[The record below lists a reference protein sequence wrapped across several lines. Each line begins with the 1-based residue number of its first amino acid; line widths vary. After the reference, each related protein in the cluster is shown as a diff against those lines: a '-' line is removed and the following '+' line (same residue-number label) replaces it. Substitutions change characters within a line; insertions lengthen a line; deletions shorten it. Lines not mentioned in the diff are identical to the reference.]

1 MNLSLTVNCWVKNRT
16 PLLIIIIPYGQTVV
30 MMKMKPMDLVIPN
43 SKMKLKLP
51 LKPNDSR
58 LSFTSWRWTGGWQRS
73 CSSAAGCTP
82 SPRPPRCRKCTATVC
97 LSAAGAGLSIRRW
110 PRWTPQLNF
119 WLSPSPQ
126 SFIHSHQLIT
136 KCNPSAAPPASPASS
151 LLFLRDPRR
160 LKAKSWPRF
169 VTTKHFLFPI
179 QTSTPQGLVRLCEA
193 RRVEASRSHLSL
205 SLSLSLTS
213 FLPPPFLSVLLH
225 SCPHP
230 PSGTPLFFFFL
241 QAHQLFRVSVS
252 SSHESGHVKMVKSIS
267 N

>member
-16 PLLIIIIPYGQTVV
+16 LLLIIIIPYGQTVV

-136 KCNPSAAPPASPASS
+136 KCNPGAAPPAS
-151 LLFLRDPRR
+151 LL
-160 LKAKSWPRF
+160 
-169 VTTKHFLFPI
+169 
-179 QTSTPQGLVRLCEA
+179 
-193 RRVEASRSHLSL
+193 
-205 SLSLSLTS
+205 
-213 FLPPPFLSVLLH
+213 
-225 SCPHP
+225 
-230 PSGTPLFFFFL
+230 PL
-241 QAHQLFRVSVS
+241 S
-252 SSHESGHVKMVKSIS
+252 SSSGILGV
-267 N
+267 